1 MDNDATRGF
10 AARKRLELYLL
21 EAENRASKKAA
32 KKADAKGAS
41 GNLKAAVK
49 TNATGSV
56 VDAGIVAKAAGLA
69 PEMALAVSN
78 EAAANVAEKL
88 RRKRDA
94 FISKRD
100 KDAQRAYR
108 ALDRFS
114 ARSRQAVTL
123 STPVR
128 GRAFRGNI
136 SNRSAVAKRA
146 QQKRAELSGIL
157 GPSMPKWTS
166 KYSFD
171 VPQDV
176 VLPFNRGKISEV
188 YQQLSYRKHDGGRTE
203 RAAHMDRLR
212 RYGEGLGV
220 PYGLGSGL
228 EARRSRFQVEGGDFQ
243 RYLQYNNVTPDNF
256 DQAARA
262 YIYNLRQRRWDEA
275 MRMEMEEFRR
285 QKVPAPPA
293 GFKPL
298 PIPGMETPAWATEM
312 RDAGRAAQA
321 AQAARAAQA
330 AAEVSGS
337 PIATT
342 ASASASASAAA
353 AAGASKDSGRR
364 VPYTG
369 PTEPFHT
376 PKRAPEQPQGPMG
389 LMFNRRTHSYQGYMA
404 SELAANAVTEIK
416 DTDHLTK
423 LITDRAAALRSKN
436 ATSRLSTGEP
446 IATNINLSK
455 DQMDAF
461 GRAMNSALIQDTPAA
476 RNAALWKL
484 DKQMGVAERTL
495 DKARRMEAARLD
507 PYGMGTYDG
516 LSVVDPKMRKD
527 MYHMARSIGSK
538 QDMAFIENFD
548 PKSVDAAALQRR
560 YSRIMSRYKALDAQN
575 PRWGYGTYLD
585 GSLLTSGKGDVT
597 DWIVRAQRVG
607 VDAKLI
613 SRYIDMANERGTTT
627 DTGRTFYDYT
637 KERPQLKHLIRATE
651 QASRRVDNLTKAT
664 DKSRQVFDDVISG
677 KGLLK
682 RGLWSKFDSSGMV
695 REYAKAMKAQ
705 RVLGMISGTEESA
718 RVGEFTR
725 AAQSIRTATK
735 YNQLAGE
742 LERAAKRARANI
754 RLEENVDALQREG
767 LLSEQSATAHRARLR
782 KKAQAQE
789 LRAHRWEVNRDAFEY
804 SLTGRPIDTSQGFF
818 KGVKSAAGQAGSDFG
833 AMFKFNKVNLAMA
846 IFEGVMKA
854 LRAWMTLARFG
865 AMFTAV
871 GVGATAIG
879 ARALMKTS
887 DDYTNRQNIYN
898 FALPENLRGAR
909 SFQQF
914 EDMAYLRGRGLRQ
927 STSTWSSG
935 VMELANAVASA
946 TDASGRQLVSNMDQ
960 VIAMYEN
967 LSRMQKLAG
976 TNEADFKG
984 VMIQVLQGIGKGK
997 LDMQDI
1003 KPILNRSG
1011 AFADLLARRVFGLKG
1026 RGDLYTQLDEGRGD
1040 RSKGLTAERLISGL
1054 LSSELTKDLDNLFR
1068 KTARTWA
1075 DVGEIM
1081 KSDIVRAL
1089 LPLIG
1094 GTSAAGTG
1102 GIGDLLTGITGAI
1115 ADSTLGDDIKNWI
1128 ETRLMHV
1135 IDGEGGLRGAIETC
1149 VNAVG
1154 ALGLGLATGAE
1165 LCISALN
1172 GFVTALSYAMQALDA
1187 LTPKNLLPVNTN
1199 DIQRRYGWTD
1209 EQTGRMSDVR
1219 YYRVVSVGKGEATK
1233 DGDVITDTLGGG
1245 ASKQLVVFNPN
1256 HMASADKDNLSGLYH
1271 NYGIGLTMPRKQAF
1285 LGAQIDNLGQRLQS
1299 QMYGEIR
1306 SRMDTAQRLVHA
1318 LIGGA
1323 TDVLSEMAT
1332 WKSGDKNPTAE
1343 PLSSEK
1349 TALGAAL
1356 QTAANTAAIKANTAK
1371 ATEVQIALL
1380 KQVAGR
1386 AVVNRITNVRPN
1398 IVANVGSIKS
1408 GADLDEVMKRLE
1420 VATAS
1425 AVAGYAY

>member
-1 MDNDATRGF
+1 MVGDSTRGF
-10 AARKRLELYLL
+10 TTQKRLELYIL
-21 EAENRASKKAA
+21 EAESRASKKAA
-32 KKADAKGAS
+32 DKAKGKGTGGS
-41 GNLKAAVK
+41 GSLKSAVQPAPNG
-49 TNATGSV
+49 TN
-56 VDAGIVAKAAGLA
+56 VDAGKVARATGLP
-69 PEMALAVSN
+69 PEQAVAVSN
-78 EAAANVAEKL
+78 AAASGAARKL
-88 RRKRDA
+88 AARRV
-94 FISKRD
+94 
-100 KDAQRAYR
+100 KDTQRVNMSHR
-108 ALDRFS
+108 
-114 ARSRQAVTL
+114 
-123 STPVR
+123 VR
-128 GRAFRGNI
+128 GRTDFQKVYRRKLKTPDYVKKYNF
-136 SNRSAVAKRA
+136 NVPEDVALPYNHGR
-146 QQKRAELSGIL
+146 LSTVYNNL
-157 GPSMPKWTS
+157 AKKM
-166 KYSFD
+166 
-171 VPQDV
+171 QD
-176 VLPFNRGKISEV
+176 GS
-188 YQQLSYRKHDGGRTE
+188 RTE
-203 RAAHMDRLR
+203 RAKRTHRWMRQ
-212 RYGEGLGV
+212 GERMGI
-220 PYGLGSGL
+220 PYGPWRQGEPRGT
-228 EARRSRFQVEGGDFQ
+228 RFSPEGKAFQ
-243 RYLQYNNVTPDNF
+243 RYLQYNNVSRDNV
-256 DQAARA
+256 DEAARAWLYHLRQVRNDEALRRQAARVQA
-262 YIYNLRQRRWDEA
+262 HRIGGVESPDRLRL
-275 MRMEMEEFRR
+275 
-285 QKVPAPPA
+285 VSTT
-293 GFKPL
+293 PL
-298 PIPGMETPAWATEM
+298 AIT
-312 RDAGRAAQA
+312 
-321 AQAARAAQA
+321 ARAVGAG
-330 AAEVSGS
+330 VSDGMLPS
-337 PIATT
+337 APTTTGTTRALPPYTPPNT
-342 ASASASASAAA
+342 ASTPPPPPR
-353 AAGASKDSGRR
+353 GDGPKRIG
-364 VPYTG
+364 YTG
-369 PTEPFHT
+369 PTEPPHSGRGRRDAYEA
-376 PKRAPEQPQGPMG
+376 PKGPLG
-389 LMFNRRTHSYQGYMA
+389 RMFNRRTHSYKGYLA

-423 LITDRAAALRSKN
+423 LIFERAGDLRSKY

-446 IATNINLSK
+446 IATNVNLSK
-455 DQMDAF
+455 EQMASF
-461 GRAMNSALIQDTPAA
+461 GRSLTQALNNPDTQA
-476 RNAALWKL
+476 RARALWQL
-484 DKQMGVAERTL
+484 DKEMGVAERTL

-516 LSVVDPKMRKD
+516 MSVIDPKMRRD
-527 MYHMARSIGSK
+527 MYTMAKSIGSK

-548 PKSVDAAALQRR
+548 PNAVDAAALQRR
-560 YSRIMSRYKALDAQN
+560 YSRIMSRYKSLDAQN
-575 PRWGYGTYLD
+575 PRSGYGTYLE
-585 GSLLTSGKGDVT
+585 GSLLTSGKGDVA
-597 DWIVRAQRVG
+597 DWIQRARRVG
-607 VDAKLI
+607 VDSSLI
-613 SRYIDMANERGTTT
+613 NRYTDMATEKGVTT

-651 QASRRVDNLTKAT
+651 RASRRVDNLTKAT

-682 RGLWSKFDSSGMV
+682 RGMWGAFDSSGMV
-695 REYAKAMKAQ
+695 NEYAKAMKAQ
-705 RVLGMISGTEESA
+705 RVLGLVSGTEESA

-725 AAQSIRTATK
+725 AARDIRTATK

-742 LERAAKRARANI
+742 LERAARRARANI
-754 RLEENVDALQREG
+754 KLEENVDALQREG
-767 LLSEQSATAHRARLR
+767 LLSEQSAEAHRTRLR
-782 KKAQAQE
+782 KKVQAQE
-789 LRAHRWEVNRDAFEY
+789 LRAHRWAVNRDAFMY

-833 AMFKFNKVNLAMA
+833 KMVKFNKVNLAMA
-846 IFEGVMKA
+846 IFDGVMKA

-871 GVGATAIG
+871 GIGATAMG

-887 DDYTNRQNIYN
+887 DEYTNRQNLYN
-898 FALPENLRGAR
+898 FALPENLRGER

-914 EDMAYLRGRGLRQ
+914 EDMAYVRGRGLRQ

-946 TDASGRQLVSNMDQ
+946 TDASGRQLISNMDQ

-1040 RSKGLTAERLISGL
+1040 RTKGLTAERLIYGL
-1054 LSSELTKDLDNLFR
+1054 LSTELTKDLDALFR

-1081 KSDIVRAL
+1081 KSDIGRAL

-1094 GTSAAGTG
+1094 GASAAGNG

-1128 ETRLMHV
+1128 ETKLMRV
-1135 IDGEGGLRGAIETC
+1135 IDGQGGLRGAIEAC

-1154 ALGLGLATGAE
+1154 ALGLGLVTGAE
-1165 LCISALN
+1165 ICISALN

-1199 DIQRRYGWTD
+1199 DIQRHYGWTD
-1209 EQTGRMSDVR
+1209 EQMGRMADPR
-1219 YYRVVSVGKGEATK
+1219 YYRTVSIGKGETTK
-1233 DGDVITDTLGGG
+1233 DGDVITDTIGGG
-1245 ASKQLVVFNPN
+1245 ANARAVVFNPN
-1256 HMASADKDNLSGLYH
+1256 RLASSDPNNLSGVYSH
-1271 NYGIGLTMPRKQAF
+1271 YGLGIAMPKQQAF
-1285 LGAQIDNLGQRLQS
+1285 LSAQIDNLGQSLQS

-1306 SRMDTAQRLVHA
+1306 SRMNTAQSLVHA
-1318 LIGGA
+1318 LVGGA

-1332 WKSGDKNPTAE
+1332 WKSGDKNTEAA
-1343 PLSSEK
+1343 PLASDNVVLS
-1349 TALGAAL
+1349 AAV
-1356 QTAANTAAIKANTAK
+1356 QTAANTAAIKHNTAK

-1420 VATAS
+1420 IATAS

>member
-1 MDNDATRGF
+1 MVGDSTRGF
-10 AARKRLELYLL
+10 TTQKRLELYIL
-21 EAENRASKKAA
+21 EAESRASKKE
-32 KKADAKGAS
+32 ADKAKGKGTGGS
-41 GNLKAAVK
+41 GSLKAAVQPAPNG
-49 TNATGSV
+49 TN
-56 VDAGIVAKAAGLA
+56 VDAGKVARATGLP
-69 PEMALAVSN
+69 PEQAVAVSN
-78 EAAANVAEKL
+78 AAAANAAEKL
-88 RRKRDA
+88 RRKREA
-94 FISKRD
+94 FISKRN

-108 ALDRFS
+108 ALDRFA
-114 ARSRQAVTL
+114 ARSRQAATL
-123 STPVR
+123 SKPVR
-128 GRAFRGNI
+128 GRTFRGNI
-136 SNRSAVAKRA
+136 SYRSGVAKRA
-146 QQKRAELSGIL
+146 LQKRAEVSEFIR
-157 GPSMPKWTS
+157 PSIPQWAS

-171 VPQDV
+171 VPLDV
-176 VLPFNRGKISEV
+176 ALPFNRGKISDV
-188 YQQLSYRKHDGGRTE
+188 YQQLSYRKHDGSRTE
-203 RAAHMDRLR
+203 RVAHMDRLR
-212 RYGEGLGV
+212 RYGEHLGV
-220 PYGLGSGL
+220 PHGLGTGL
-228 EARRSRFQVEGGDFQ
+228 EARRSRFQPEGYDFQ
-243 RYLQYNNVTPDNF
+243 RYLQYNNVTPENF
-256 DQAARA
+256 DDAARA

-275 MRMEMEEFRR
+275 MRVEMDGFLR
-285 QKVPAPPA
+285 KKAHTPPA
-293 GFKPL
+293 GFKPSA
-298 PIPGMETPAWATEM
+298 IPEFEIPAWIKEM
-312 RDAGRAAQA
+312 REAGRVAQA

-330 AAEVSGS
+330 AAEVAGS

-342 ASASASASAAA
+342 AATVVASA
-353 AAGASKDSGRR
+353 GADGGRR
-364 VPYTG
+364 VPYVG
-369 PTEPFHT
+369 QTEPFHT
-376 PKRAPEQPQGPMG
+376 PTRTSQPPQGSLG
-389 LMFNRRTHSYQGYMA
+389 LMFNRKKHSYQGYRS

-423 LITDRAAALRSKN
+423 LIADHAAALRSKN
-436 ATSRLSTGEP
+436 AVARLSTGEP
-446 IATNINLSK
+446 INTNINLSK

-461 GRAMNSALIQDTPAA
+461 GRAMNSALLQDTPAA

-495 DKARRMEAARLD
+495 DKARRMEVARLD

-516 LSVVDPKMRKD
+516 LSVIDPKMRRD
-527 MYHMARSIGSK
+527 MYTMAKSIGSK

-548 PKSVDAAALQRR
+548 PRAVDGAALQRR
-560 YSRIMSRYKALDAQN
+560 YSRIMSRYKSLDAQN
-575 PRWGYGTYLD
+575 PRSGYGTYLD
-585 GSLLTSGKGDVT
+585 GSLLTSGKGNVE
-597 DWIVRAQRVG
+597 DWIQRARRVG
-607 VDAKLI
+607 VDASLI
-613 SRYIDMANERGTTT
+613 NRYTDMATEKGVTT

-651 QASRRVDNLTKAT
+651 QASRRVDSLTKAT
-664 DKSRQVFDDVISG
+664 DKSRQVFDDVMSG

-682 RGLWSKFDSSGMV
+682 RGIQGKFDSSGLV

-705 RVLGMISGTEESA
+705 RILGMVSGTEESA

-725 AAQSIRTATK
+725 AARDIRTATK

-742 LERAAKRARANI
+742 LERAARRARANI
-754 RLEENVDALQREG
+754 KLEENVDALQREG
-767 LLSEQSATAHRARLR
+767 LLSEQSAAAHRTRLR
-782 KKAQAQE
+782 KKVQAQE
-789 LRAHRWEVNRDAFEY
+789 LRAHRWEVNRDAFMY

-833 AMFKFNKVNLAMA
+833 KMFKFNKVNLAMA

-871 GVGATAIG
+871 GIGATAMG

-887 DDYTNRQNIYN
+887 DEYTNRQNLYN
-898 FALPENLRGAR
+898 FALPENLRGER

-914 EDMAYLRGRGLRQ
+914 EDMAYVRGRGLRQ

-946 TDASGRQLVSNMDQ
+946 TDASGRQLISNMDQ
-960 VIAMYEN
+960 VITMYEN

-976 TNEADFKG
+976 TSEADFKG

-1011 AFADLLARRVFGLKG
+1011 AFADLLARGVFGLKG
-1026 RGDLYTQLDEGRGD
+1026 RGDLYTKLDEGRGD
-1040 RSKGLTAERLISGL
+1040 RNKGLTAERLISGL
-1054 LSSELTKDLDNLFR
+1054 LSTELTKNLDNLFR

-1081 KSDIVRAL
+1081 KSDIGRAL

-1094 GTSAAGTG
+1094 GASAAGNG
-1102 GIGDLLTGITGAI
+1102 GIGDLLTSITGAI

-1135 IDGEGGLRGAIETC
+1135 IDGQGGLRGAIETC

-1154 ALGLGLATGAE
+1154 ALGLGLAAGAKV
-1165 LCISALN
+1165 CISALN
-1172 GFVTALSYAMQALDA
+1172 GFVTALTYAMQAIDA
-1187 LTPKNLLPVNTN
+1187 ITPGELVPVTMK
-1199 DIQRRYGWTD
+1199 DIQRQHGWTD
-1209 EQTGRMSDVR
+1209 EQALKLADPR
-1219 YYRVVSVGKGEATK
+1219 YYRSIPDTK
-1233 DGDVITDTLGGG
+1233 RARKPGDVVTDRYSDAGMHM
-1245 ASKQLVVFNPN
+1245 AVVFNPN
-1256 HMASADKDNLSGLYH
+1256 NKAYTSESEMQGLFD
-1271 NYGIGLTMPRKQAF
+1271 NYGFFSGDRNDF
-1285 LGAQIDNLGQRLQS
+1285 LRAQMKTLQS
-1299 QMYGEIR
+1299 DARSYVYKELRGRISNAQDIVNQMSTGAV
-1306 SRMDTAQRLVHA
+1306 DLFDA
-1318 LIGGA
+1318 LA
-1323 TDVLSEMAT
+1323 K
-1332 WKSGDKNPTAE
+1332 WKSGDKNPEAA
-1343 PLSSEK
+1343 PLASDNV
-1349 TALGAAL
+1349 ALSAAV
-1356 QTAANTAAIKANTAK
+1356 QTAANTAAIKHNTAK

>member
-1 MDNDATRGF
+1 MVGDSTRGF
-10 AARKRLELYLL
+10 TTQKRLELYIL
-21 EAENRASKKAA
+21 EAESRASKKAA
-32 KKADAKGAS
+32 DKAKGKGTGGS
-41 GNLKAAVK
+41 GSLKSAVQPAPNG
-49 TNATGSV
+49 TN
-56 VDAGIVAKAAGLA
+56 VDAGKVARATGLP
-69 PEMALAVSN
+69 PEQAVAVSN
-78 EAAANVAEKL
+78 AAASGAARKL
-88 RRKRDA
+88 AARRV
-94 FISKRD
+94 
-100 KDAQRAYR
+100 KDTQRVNMSHR
-108 ALDRFS
+108 
-114 ARSRQAVTL
+114 
-123 STPVR
+123 VR
-128 GRAFRGNI
+128 GRTDFQKVYRRKLKTPDYVKKYNF
-136 SNRSAVAKRA
+136 NVPEDVALPYNHGR
-146 QQKRAELSGIL
+146 LSTVYNNL
-157 GPSMPKWTS
+157 AKKM
-166 KYSFD
+166 
-171 VPQDV
+171 QD
-176 VLPFNRGKISEV
+176 GS
-188 YQQLSYRKHDGGRTE
+188 RTE
-203 RAAHMDRLR
+203 RAKRTHRWMRQ
-212 RYGEGLGV
+212 GERMGI
-220 PYGLGSGL
+220 PYGPWRQGEPRGT
-228 EARRSRFQVEGGDFQ
+228 RFSPEGKAFQ
-243 RYLQYNNVTPDNF
+243 RYLQYNNVSRDNV
-256 DQAARA
+256 DEAARAWLYHLRQVRNDEALRRQAARVQA
-262 YIYNLRQRRWDEA
+262 HRIGGVESPDRLRL
-275 MRMEMEEFRR
+275 
-285 QKVPAPPA
+285 VSTT
-293 GFKPL
+293 PL
-298 PIPGMETPAWATEM
+298 AIT
-312 RDAGRAAQA
+312 
-321 AQAARAAQA
+321 ARAVGAG
-330 AAEVSGS
+330 VSDGMLPS
-337 PIATT
+337 APTT
-342 ASASASASAAA
+342 TGTTRALPPYTPPNTAPTPPPPPPR
-353 AAGASKDSGRR
+353 GDGPKRIG
-364 VPYTG
+364 YTG
-369 PTEPFHT
+369 PTEPPHSGRGRRDAYEA
-376 PKRAPEQPQGPMG
+376 PKGPLG
-389 LMFNRRTHSYQGYMA
+389 RMFNRRTHSYKGYLA

-423 LITDRAAALRSKN
+423 LIFERAGDLRSKY

-446 IATNINLSK
+446 IATNVNLSK
-455 DQMDAF
+455 EQMASF
-461 GRAMNSALIQDTPAA
+461 GRSLTQALNNPDTQA
-476 RNAALWKL
+476 RARALWQL
-484 DKQMGVAERTL
+484 DKEMGVAERTL

-516 LSVVDPKMRKD
+516 MSVIDPKMRRD
-527 MYHMARSIGSK
+527 MYTMAKSIGSK

-548 PKSVDAAALQRR
+548 PNAVDAAALQRR
-560 YSRIMSRYKALDAQN
+560 YSRIMSRYKSLDAQN
-575 PRWGYGTYLD
+575 PRSGYGTYLE
-585 GSLLTSGKGDVT
+585 GSLLTSGKGDVA
-597 DWIVRAQRVG
+597 DWIQRARRVG
-607 VDAKLI
+607 VDSSLI
-613 SRYIDMANERGTTT
+613 NRYTDMATEKGVTT

-651 QASRRVDNLTKAT
+651 RASRRVDNLTKAT

-682 RGLWSKFDSSGMV
+682 RGMWGAFDSSGMV
-695 REYAKAMKAQ
+695 NEYAKAMKAQ
-705 RVLGMISGTEESA
+705 RVLGLVSGTEESA

-725 AAQSIRTATK
+725 AARDIRTATK

-742 LERAAKRARANI
+742 LERAARRARANI
-754 RLEENVDALQREG
+754 KLEENVDALQREG
-767 LLSEQSATAHRARLR
+767 LLSEQSAEAHRTRLR
-782 KKAQAQE
+782 KKVQAQE
-789 LRAHRWEVNRDAFEY
+789 LRAHRWAVNRDAFMY

-833 AMFKFNKVNLAMA
+833 KMVKFNKVNLAMA
-846 IFEGVMKA
+846 IFDGVMKA

-871 GVGATAIG
+871 GIGATAMG

-887 DDYTNRQNIYN
+887 DEYTNRQNLYN
-898 FALPENLRGAR
+898 FALPENLRGER

-914 EDMAYLRGRGLRQ
+914 EDMAYVRGRGLRQ

-946 TDASGRQLVSNMDQ
+946 TDASGRQLISNMDQ

-1040 RSKGLTAERLISGL
+1040 RTKGLTAERLIYGL
-1054 LSSELTKDLDNLFR
+1054 LSTELTKDLDALFR

-1081 KSDIVRAL
+1081 KSDIGRAL

-1094 GTSAAGTG
+1094 GASAAGNG

-1128 ETRLMHV
+1128 ETKLMRV
-1135 IDGEGGLRGAIETC
+1135 IDGQGGLRGAIEAC

-1154 ALGLGLATGAE
+1154 ALGLGLVTGAE
-1165 LCISALN
+1165 ICISALN

-1187 LTPKNLLPVNTN
+1187 LTPKNLLPVDTN
-1199 DIQRRYGWTD
+1199 DIQRHYGWTD
-1209 EQTGRMSDVR
+1209 EQMGRMADPR
-1219 YYRVVSVGKGEATK
+1219 YYRTVSIGKGETTK
-1233 DGDVITDTLGGG
+1233 DGDVITDTIGGG
-1245 ASKQLVVFNPN
+1245 ANARAVVFNPN
-1256 HMASADKDNLSGLYH
+1256 RLASSDPNNLSGVYSH
-1271 NYGIGLTMPRKQAF
+1271 YGLGIAMPKQQAF
-1285 LGAQIDNLGQRLQS
+1285 LSAQIDNLGQSLQS

-1306 SRMDTAQRLVHA
+1306 SRMNTAQSLVHA
-1318 LIGGA
+1318 LVGGA

-1332 WKSGDKNPTAE
+1332 WKSGDKNTEAA
-1343 PLSSEK
+1343 PLASDNVVLS
-1349 TALGAAL
+1349 AAV
-1356 QTAANTAAIKANTAK
+1356 QTAANTAAIKHNTAK

-1420 VATAS
+1420 IATAS

>member
-1 MDNDATRGF
+1 MVGDSTRGF
-10 AARKRLELYLL
+10 TTQKRLELYIL
-21 EAENRASKKAA
+21 EAESRASKKAA
-32 KKADAKGAS
+32 DKAKGKGTGGS
-41 GNLKAAVK
+41 GSLKAAVQPAPNG
-49 TNATGSV
+49 TN
-56 VDAGIVAKAAGLA
+56 VDAGKVARATGLP
-69 PEMALAVSN
+69 PEQAVAVSN
-78 EAAANVAEKL
+78 AAAASAAEKL
-88 RRKRDA
+88 SRKREA
-94 FISKRD
+94 FISKRN

-108 ALDRFS
+108 ALDQFT
-114 ARSRQAVTL
+114 ARSRQSATL
-123 STPVR
+123 SKPVR
-128 GRAFRGNI
+128 GRSFKANI
-136 SNRSAVAKRA
+136 SPRSGVVARA
-146 QQKRAELSGIL
+146 QQKRAEISEFIR
-157 GPSMPKWTS
+157 PSMPRWAS

-171 VPQDV
+171 VPLDV
-176 VLPFNRGKISEV
+176 TLPFNRGKISDV
-188 YQQLSYRKHDGGRTE
+188 YQQLSYRKHDGSRTD
-203 RAAHMDRLR
+203 RVAHMDRLR
-212 RYGEGLGV
+212 RYGERLGV
-220 PYGLGSGL
+220 PHGLGTGL
-228 EARRSRFQVEGGDFQ
+228 EARRSRFQVEGYDFQ

-262 YIYNLRQRRWDEA
+262 YIYNLRQRRWNEA
-275 MRMEMEEFRR
+275 MRMDMDALLR
-285 QKVPAPPA
+285 KKAHTPPE
-293 GFKPL
+293 GFKPS
-298 PIPGMETPAWATEM
+298 PIPGFETPAWITEM

-330 AAEVSGS
+330 AAEVAGS

-342 ASASASASAAA
+342 ASTTTVGARASE
-353 AAGASKDSGRR
+353 GGGRR

-376 PKRAPEQPQGPMG
+376 PKRTPQPPQGPLG
-389 LMFNRRTHSYQGYMA
+389 LMFNRRTHSYQGYRS
-404 SELAANAVTEIK
+404 SELAANAVTEIR
-416 DTDHLTK
+416 DTDHLTD
-423 LITDRAAALRSKN
+423 LIKDRAAALRSKN
-436 ATSRLSTGEP
+436 AVSRLSTGEP
-446 IATNINLSK
+446 IATSINLSK
-455 DQMDAF
+455 NQMDAF
-461 GRAMNSALIQDTPAA
+461 GRAMNSALLQDTPAA
-476 RNAALWKL
+476 RNKALWTL

-516 LSVVDPKMRKD
+516 MSVIDPKMRRD
-527 MYHMARSIGSK
+527 MYTMAKSIGSK

-548 PKSVDAAALQRR
+548 PNAVDAAALQRR
-560 YSRIMSRYKALDAQN
+560 YSRIMSRYKSLDAQN
-575 PRWGYGTYLD
+575 PRSGYGTYLE
-585 GSLLTSGKGDVT
+585 GSLLTSGKGNVT
-597 DWIVRAQRVG
+597 DWIQRARRVG
-607 VDAKLI
+607 VDASLI
-613 SRYIDMANERGTTT
+613 SRYTDMATEKGTTT

-651 QASRRVDNLTKAT
+651 RASRRVDNLTKAT

-677 KGLLK
+677 KGLLE
-682 RGLWSKFDSSGMV
+682 RGMYGKFDSAGMV

-705 RVLGMISGTEESA
+705 RILGMVSGTEESA

-725 AAQSIRTATK
+725 AARDIRTATK

-742 LERAAKRARANI
+742 LERAARRARANI
-754 RLEENVDALQREG
+754 KLEENVDALQREG
-767 LLSEQSATAHRARLR
+767 LLSEQSAEAHRTRLR
-782 KKAQAQE
+782 KKVQAQE
-789 LRAHRWEVNRDAFEY
+789 LRAHRWAVNRDAFMY

-833 AMFKFNKVNLAMA
+833 KMAKFNKANLAMA
-846 IFEGVMKA
+846 IFDGVMKA

-871 GVGATAIG
+871 GIGATAMG

-887 DDYTNRQNIYN
+887 DEYTNRQNLYN
-898 FALPENLRGAR
+898 FALPENLRGER

-914 EDMAYLRGRGLRQ
+914 EDMAYVRGRGLRQ

-946 TDASGRQLVSNMDQ
+946 TDASGRQLISNMDQ

-976 TNEADFKG
+976 TSEADFKG

-1040 RSKGLTAERLISGL
+1040 RTKGLTAERRISGL
-1054 LSSELTKDLDNLFR
+1054 LSTELTKNLDNLFR

-1081 KSDIVRAL
+1081 KSDIGRAL

-1094 GTSAAGTG
+1094 GASAAGNG
-1102 GIGDLLTGITGAI
+1102 GIGDLLTSITGAI
-1115 ADSTLGDDIKNWI
+1115 ADSTLGADIKNWI
-1128 ETRLMHV
+1128 ETKLMRV
-1135 IDGEGGLRGAIETC
+1135 IDGQGGLRGAIETC

-1154 ALGLGLATGAE
+1154 ALGLGLAAGAKV
-1165 LCISALN
+1165 CVSALN
-1172 GFVTALSYAMQALDA
+1172 GFVTALSYAMQAIDA
-1187 LTPKNLLPVNTN
+1187 ITPGELVPVSMK
-1199 DIQRRYGWTD
+1199 DIQRQHGWTD
-1209 EQTGRMSDVR
+1209 EQALKVADPR
-1219 YYRVVSVGKGEATK
+1219 YYRAIPDTK
-1233 DGDVITDTLGGG
+1233 RARKPGDVVTDRYSDAGMHM
-1245 ASKQLVVFNPN
+1245 AVVFNPN
-1256 HMASADKDNLSGLYH
+1256 NKAYTSESEMQGLFD
-1271 NYGIGLTMPRKQAF
+1271 NYGFFSGDRNDF
-1285 LGAQIDNLGQRLQS
+1285 LRAQMKNLQS
-1299 QMYGEIR
+1299 DARSYVYSELRGRISNAQDIVNQM
-1306 SRMDTAQRLVHA
+1306 TT
-1318 LIGGA
+1318 GA
-1323 TDVLSEMAT
+1323 VDLFDAVAK
-1332 WKSGDKNPTAE
+1332 WKSGDKNPEAA
-1343 PLSSEK
+1343 PLASDNVGLS
-1349 TALGAAL
+1349 AAV
-1356 QTAANTAAIKANTAK
+1356 QTAANTAAIKHNTAK

>member
-1 MDNDATRGF
+1 MVGDSTRGF
-10 AARKRLELYLL
+10 TTQKRLELYIL
-21 EAENRASKKAA
+21 EAESRASKKE
-32 KKADAKGAS
+32 ADKAKGKGTGGS
-41 GNLKAAVK
+41 GSLKAAVQPAPNG
-49 TNATGSV
+49 TN
-56 VDAGIVAKAAGLA
+56 VDAGKVARATGLP
-69 PEMALAVSN
+69 PEQAVAVSN
-78 EAAANVAEKL
+78 AAAANAAEKL
-88 RRKRDA
+88 RRKREA
-94 FISKRD
+94 FISKRN

-108 ALDRFS
+108 ALDRFA
-114 ARSRQAVTL
+114 ARSRQAATL
-123 STPVR
+123 SKPVR
-128 GRAFRGNI
+128 GRTFRGNI
-136 SNRSAVAKRA
+136 SYRSGVAKRA
-146 QQKRAELSGIL
+146 LQKRAEVSEFIR
-157 GPSMPKWTS
+157 PSIPQWAS

-171 VPQDV
+171 VPLDV
-176 VLPFNRGKISEV
+176 ALPFNRGKISDV
-188 YQQLSYRKHDGGRTE
+188 YQQLSYRKHDGSRTE
-203 RAAHMDRLR
+203 RVAHMDRLR
-212 RYGEGLGV
+212 RYGEHLGV
-220 PYGLGSGL
+220 PHGLGTGL
-228 EARRSRFQVEGGDFQ
+228 EARRSRFQPEGYDFQ
-243 RYLQYNNVTPDNF
+243 RYLQYNNVTPENF
-256 DQAARA
+256 DDAARA

-275 MRMEMEEFRR
+275 MRVEMDGFLR
-285 QKVPAPPA
+285 KKAHTPPA
-293 GFKPL
+293 GFKPSA
-298 PIPGMETPAWATEM
+298 IPEFEIPAWIKEM
-312 RDAGRAAQA
+312 REAGRVAQA

-330 AAEVSGS
+330 AAEVAGS

-342 ASASASASAAA
+342 AATVVASA
-353 AAGASKDSGRR
+353 GADGGRR
-364 VPYTG
+364 VPYVG
-369 PTEPFHT
+369 QTEPFHT
-376 PKRAPEQPQGPMG
+376 PTRTSQPPQGSLG
-389 LMFNRRTHSYQGYMA
+389 LMFNRKKHSYQGYRS

-423 LITDRAAALRSKN
+423 LIADHAAALRSKN
-436 ATSRLSTGEP
+436 AVARLSTGEP
-446 IATNINLSK
+446 INTNINLSK

-461 GRAMNSALIQDTPAA
+461 GRAMNSALLQDTPAA

-495 DKARRMEAARLD
+495 DKARRMEVARLD

-516 LSVVDPKMRKD
+516 LSVIDPKMRRD
-527 MYHMARSIGSK
+527 MYTMAKSIGSK

-548 PKSVDAAALQRR
+548 PRAVDGAALQRR
-560 YSRIMSRYKALDAQN
+560 YSRIMSRYKSLDAQN
-575 PRWGYGTYLD
+575 PRSGYGTYLD
-585 GSLLTSGKGDVT
+585 GSLLTSGKGNVE
-597 DWIVRAQRVG
+597 DWIQRARRVG
-607 VDAKLI
+607 VDASLI
-613 SRYIDMANERGTTT
+613 NRYTDMATEKGVTT

-651 QASRRVDNLTKAT
+651 QASRRVDSLTKAT
-664 DKSRQVFDDVISG
+664 DKSRQVFDDVMSG

-682 RGLWSKFDSSGMV
+682 RGIQGKFDSSGLV

-705 RVLGMISGTEESA
+705 RILGMVSGTEESA

-725 AAQSIRTATK
+725 AARDIRTATK

-742 LERAAKRARANI
+742 LERAARRARANI
-754 RLEENVDALQREG
+754 KLEENVDALQREG
-767 LLSEQSATAHRARLR
+767 LLSEQSAAAHRTRLR
-782 KKAQAQE
+782 KKVQAQE
-789 LRAHRWEVNRDAFEY
+789 LRAHRWEVNRDAFMY

-833 AMFKFNKVNLAMA
+833 KMFKFNKVNLAMA

-871 GVGATAIG
+871 GIGATAMG

-887 DDYTNRQNIYN
+887 DEYTNRQNLYN
-898 FALPENLRGAR
+898 FALPENLRGER

-914 EDMAYLRGRGLRQ
+914 EDMAYVRGRGLRQ

-946 TDASGRQLVSNMDQ
+946 TDASGRQLISNMDQ
-960 VIAMYEN
+960 VITMYEN

-976 TNEADFKG
+976 TSEADFKG

-1011 AFADLLARRVFGLKG
+1011 AFADLLARGVFGLKG
-1026 RGDLYTQLDEGRGD
+1026 RGDLYTKLDEGRGD
-1040 RSKGLTAERLISGL
+1040 RNKGLTAERLISGL
-1054 LSSELTKDLDNLFR
+1054 LSTELTKNLDNLFR

-1081 KSDIVRAL
+1081 KSDIGRAL

-1094 GTSAAGTG
+1094 GASAAGNG
-1102 GIGDLLTGITGAI
+1102 GIGDLLTSITGAI

-1135 IDGEGGLRGAIETC
+1135 IDGQGGLRGAIETC

-1154 ALGLGLATGAE
+1154 ALGLGLAAGAKV
-1165 LCISALN
+1165 CISALN
-1172 GFVTALSYAMQALDA
+1172 GFVTALTYAMQAIDA
-1187 LTPKNLLPVNTN
+1187 ITPGELVPVTMK
-1199 DIQRRYGWTD
+1199 DIQRQHGWTD
-1209 EQTGRMSDVR
+1209 EQALKLADPR
-1219 YYRVVSVGKGEATK
+1219 YYRSIPDTK
-1233 DGDVITDTLGGG
+1233 RARKPGDVVTDRYSDAGMHM
-1245 ASKQLVVFNPN
+1245 AVVFNPN
-1256 HMASADKDNLSGLYH
+1256 NKAYTSESEMQGLFD
-1271 NYGIGLTMPRKQAF
+1271 NYGFFSGDRNDF
-1285 LGAQIDNLGQRLQS
+1285 LRAQMKTLQS
-1299 QMYGEIR
+1299 DARSYVYKELRGRISNAQDIVNQMSTGAV
-1306 SRMDTAQRLVHA
+1306 DLLDA
-1318 LIGGA
+1318 LA
-1323 TDVLSEMAT
+1323 K
-1332 WKSGDKNPTAE
+1332 WKSGDKNPEAA
-1343 PLSSEK
+1343 PLASDNV
-1349 TALGAAL
+1349 ALSAAV
-1356 QTAANTAAIKANTAK
+1356 QTAANTAAIKHNTAK

>member
-1 MDNDATRGF
+1 MVGDSTRGF
-10 AARKRLELYLL
+10 TTQKRLELYIL
-21 EAENRASKKAA
+21 EAESRASKKE
-32 KKADAKGAS
+32 ADKAKGKGTGGS
-41 GNLKAAVK
+41 GSLKAAVQPAPNG
-49 TNATGSV
+49 TN
-56 VDAGIVAKAAGLA
+56 VDAGKVARATGLP
-69 PEMALAVSN
+69 PEQAVAVSN
-78 EAAANVAEKL
+78 AAAANAAEKL
-88 RRKRDA
+88 RRKREA
-94 FISKRD
+94 FISKRN

-108 ALDRFS
+108 ALDRFA
-114 ARSRQAVTL
+114 ARSRQAATL
-123 STPVR
+123 SKPVR
-128 GRAFRGNI
+128 GRTFRGNI
-136 SNRSAVAKRA
+136 SYRSGVAKRA
-146 QQKRAELSGIL
+146 LQKRAEVSEFIR
-157 GPSMPKWTS
+157 PSIPQWAS

-171 VPQDV
+171 VPLDV
-176 VLPFNRGKISEV
+176 ALPFNRGKISDV
-188 YQQLSYRKHDGGRTE
+188 YQQLSYRKHDGSRTE
-203 RAAHMDRLR
+203 RVAHMDRLR
-212 RYGEGLGV
+212 RYGEHLGV
-220 PYGLGSGL
+220 PHGLGTGL
-228 EARRSRFQVEGGDFQ
+228 EARRSRFQPEGYDFQ
-243 RYLQYNNVTPDNF
+243 RYLQYNNVTPENF
-256 DQAARA
+256 DDAARA

-275 MRMEMEEFRR
+275 MRVEMDGFLR
-285 QKVPAPPA
+285 KKAHTPPA
-293 GFKPL
+293 GFKPSA
-298 PIPGMETPAWATEM
+298 IPEFEIPAWIKEM
-312 RDAGRAAQA
+312 REAGRLAQA

-330 AAEVSGS
+330 AAEVAGS

-342 ASASASASAAA
+342 AATVVASA
-353 AAGASKDSGRR
+353 GADGGRR
-364 VPYTG
+364 VPYVG
-369 PTEPFHT
+369 QTEPFHT
-376 PKRAPEQPQGPMG
+376 PTRTPQPPQGSLG
-389 LMFNRRTHSYQGYMA
+389 LMFNRKKHSYQGYRS

-423 LITDRAAALRSKN
+423 LIADHAAALRSKN
-436 ATSRLSTGEP
+436 AVARLSTGEP
-446 IATNINLSK
+446 INTNINLSK

-461 GRAMNSALIQDTPAA
+461 GRAMNSALLQDTPAA

-495 DKARRMEAARLD
+495 DKARRMEVARLD

-516 LSVVDPKMRKD
+516 LSVIDPKMRRD
-527 MYHMARSIGSK
+527 MYTMAKSIGSK

-548 PKSVDAAALQRR
+548 PRAVDGAALQRR
-560 YSRIMSRYKALDAQN
+560 YSRIMSRYKSLDAQN
-575 PRWGYGTYLD
+575 PRSGYGTYLD
-585 GSLLTSGKGDVT
+585 GSLLTSGKGNVE
-597 DWIVRAQRVG
+597 DWIQRARRVG
-607 VDAKLI
+607 VDASLI
-613 SRYIDMANERGTTT
+613 SRYTDMATEKGVTT

-651 QASRRVDNLTKAT
+651 QASRRVDSLTKAT
-664 DKSRQVFDDVISG
+664 DKSRQVFDDVMSG

-682 RGLWSKFDSSGMV
+682 RGIQGKFDSSGLV

-705 RVLGMISGTEESA
+705 RILGMVSGTEESA

-725 AAQSIRTATK
+725 AARDIRTATK

-742 LERAAKRARANI
+742 LERAARRARANI
-754 RLEENVDALQREG
+754 KLEENVDALQREG
-767 LLSEQSATAHRARLR
+767 LLSEQSAAAHRTRLR
-782 KKAQAQE
+782 KKVQAQE
-789 LRAHRWEVNRDAFEY
+789 LRAHRWEVNRDAFMY

-833 AMFKFNKVNLAMA
+833 KMFKFNKVNLAMA

-854 LRAWMTLARFG
+854 FRAWMTLARFG

-871 GVGATAIG
+871 GIGATAMG

-887 DDYTNRQNIYN
+887 DEYTNRQNLYN
-898 FALPENLRGAR
+898 FALPENLRGER

-914 EDMAYLRGRGLRQ
+914 EDMAYVRGRGLRQ

-946 TDASGRQLVSNMDQ
+946 TDASGRQLISNMDQ
-960 VIAMYEN
+960 VITMYEN

-976 TNEADFKG
+976 TSEADFKG

-1011 AFADLLARRVFGLKG
+1011 AFADLLARGVFGLKG
-1026 RGDLYTQLDEGRGD
+1026 RGDLYTKLDEGRGD
-1040 RSKGLTAERLISGL
+1040 RNKGLTAERLISGL
-1054 LSSELTKDLDNLFR
+1054 LSTELTKNLDNLFR

-1081 KSDIVRAL
+1081 KSDIGRAL

-1094 GTSAAGTG
+1094 GASAAGNG
-1102 GIGDLLTGITGAI
+1102 GIGDLLTSITGAI

-1135 IDGEGGLRGAIETC
+1135 IDGQGGLRGAIETC

-1154 ALGLGLATGAE
+1154 ALGLGLAAGAKV
-1165 LCISALN
+1165 CISALN
-1172 GFVTALSYAMQALDA
+1172 GFVTALTYAMQAIDA
-1187 LTPKNLLPVNTN
+1187 ITPGELVPVTMK
-1199 DIQRRYGWTD
+1199 DIQRQHGWTD
-1209 EQTGRMSDVR
+1209 EQALKLADPR
-1219 YYRVVSVGKGEATK
+1219 YYRSIPDTK
-1233 DGDVITDTLGGG
+1233 RARKPGDVVTDRYSDAGMHM
-1245 ASKQLVVFNPN
+1245 AVVFNPN
-1256 HMASADKDNLSGLYH
+1256 NKAYTSESEMQGLFD
-1271 NYGIGLTMPRKQAF
+1271 NYGFFSGDRNDF
-1285 LGAQIDNLGQRLQS
+1285 LRAQMKTLQS
-1299 QMYGEIR
+1299 DARSYVYKELRGRISNAQDIVNQMSTGAV
-1306 SRMDTAQRLVHA
+1306 DLFDA
-1318 LIGGA
+1318 LA
-1323 TDVLSEMAT
+1323 K
-1332 WKSGDKNPTAE
+1332 WKSGDKNPEAA
-1343 PLSSEK
+1343 PLASDNV
-1349 TALGAAL
+1349 ALSAAV
-1356 QTAANTAAIKANTAK
+1356 QTAANTAAIKHNTAK

>member
-1 MDNDATRGF
+1 MVGDSTRGF
-10 AARKRLELYLL
+10 TTQKRLELYIL
-21 EAENRASKKAA
+21 EAESRASKKE
-32 KKADAKGAS
+32 ADKAKGKGTGGS
-41 GNLKAAVK
+41 GSLKAAVQPAPNG
-49 TNATGSV
+49 TN
-56 VDAGIVAKAAGLA
+56 VDAGKVARATGLP
-69 PEMALAVSN
+69 PEQAVAVSN
-78 EAAANVAEKL
+78 AAAANAAEKL
-88 RRKRDA
+88 RRKREA
-94 FISKRD
+94 FISKRN

-108 ALDRFS
+108 ALDRFA
-114 ARSRQAVTL
+114 ARSRQAATL
-123 STPVR
+123 SKPVR
-128 GRAFRGNI
+128 GRTFRGNI
-136 SNRSAVAKRA
+136 SYRSGVAKRA
-146 QQKRAELSGIL
+146 LQKRAEVSEFIR
-157 GPSMPKWTS
+157 PSIPQWAS

-171 VPQDV
+171 VPLDV
-176 VLPFNRGKISEV
+176 ALPFNRGKISDV
-188 YQQLSYRKHDGGRTE
+188 YQQLSYRKHDGSRTE
-203 RAAHMDRLR
+203 RVAHMDRLR
-212 RYGEGLGV
+212 RYGEHLGV
-220 PYGLGSGL
+220 PHGLGTGL
-228 EARRSRFQVEGGDFQ
+228 EARRSRFQPEGYDFQ
-243 RYLQYNNVTPDNF
+243 RYLQYNNVTPANF
-256 DQAARA
+256 DDAARA

-275 MRMEMEEFRR
+275 MRVEMDGFLR
-285 QKVPAPPA
+285 KKAHTPPA
-293 GFKPL
+293 GFKPSA
-298 PIPGMETPAWATEM
+298 IPEFEIPAWIKEM
-312 RDAGRAAQA
+312 REAGRVAQA

-330 AAEVSGS
+330 AAEVAGS

-342 ASASASASAAA
+342 AATVVASA
-353 AAGASKDSGRR
+353 GADGGRR
-364 VPYTG
+364 VPYVG
-369 PTEPFHT
+369 QTEPFHT
-376 PKRAPEQPQGPMG
+376 PTRTSQPPQGSLG
-389 LMFNRRTHSYQGYMA
+389 LMFNRKKHSYQGYRS

-423 LITDRAAALRSKN
+423 LIADHAAALRSKN
-436 ATSRLSTGEP
+436 AVARLSTGEP
-446 IATNINLSK
+446 INTNINLSK

-461 GRAMNSALIQDTPAA
+461 GRAMNSALLQDTPAA

-495 DKARRMEAARLD
+495 DKARRMEVARLD

-516 LSVVDPKMRKD
+516 LSVIDPKMRRD
-527 MYHMARSIGSK
+527 MYTMAKSIGSK

-548 PKSVDAAALQRR
+548 PRAVDGAALQRR
-560 YSRIMSRYKALDAQN
+560 YSRIMSRYKSLDAQN
-575 PRWGYGTYLD
+575 PRSGYGTYLD
-585 GSLLTSGKGDVT
+585 GSLLTSGKGNVE
-597 DWIVRAQRVG
+597 DWIQRARRVG
-607 VDAKLI
+607 VDASLI
-613 SRYIDMANERGTTT
+613 NRYTDMATEKGVTT

-651 QASRRVDNLTKAT
+651 QASRRVDSLTKAT
-664 DKSRQVFDDVISG
+664 DKSRQVFDDVMSG

-682 RGLWSKFDSSGMV
+682 RGIQGKFDSSGLV

-705 RVLGMISGTEESA
+705 RILGMVSGTEESA

-725 AAQSIRTATK
+725 AARDIRTATK

-742 LERAAKRARANI
+742 LERAARRARANI
-754 RLEENVDALQREG
+754 KLEENVDALQREG
-767 LLSEQSATAHRARLR
+767 LLSEQSAAAHRTRLR
-782 KKAQAQE
+782 KKVQAQE
-789 LRAHRWEVNRDAFEY
+789 LRAHRWEVNRDAFMY

-833 AMFKFNKVNLAMA
+833 KMFKFNKVNLAMA

-871 GVGATAIG
+871 GIGATAMG

-887 DDYTNRQNIYN
+887 DEYTNRQNLYN
-898 FALPENLRGAR
+898 FALPENLRGER

-914 EDMAYLRGRGLRQ
+914 EDMAYVRGRGLRQ

-946 TDASGRQLVSNMDQ
+946 TDASGRQLISNMDQ
-960 VIAMYEN
+960 VITMYEN

-976 TNEADFKG
+976 TSEADFKG

-1011 AFADLLARRVFGLKG
+1011 AFADLLARGVFGLKG
-1026 RGDLYTQLDEGRGD
+1026 RGDLYTKLDEGRGD
-1040 RSKGLTAERLISGL
+1040 RNKGLTAERLISGL
-1054 LSSELTKDLDNLFR
+1054 LSTELTKNLDNLFR

-1081 KSDIVRAL
+1081 KSDIGRAL

-1094 GTSAAGTG
+1094 GASAAGNG
-1102 GIGDLLTGITGAI
+1102 GIGDLLTSITGAI

-1135 IDGEGGLRGAIETC
+1135 IDGQGGLRGAIETC

-1154 ALGLGLATGAE
+1154 ALGLGLAAGAKV
-1165 LCISALN
+1165 CISALN
-1172 GFVTALSYAMQALDA
+1172 GFVTALTYAMQAIDA
-1187 LTPKNLLPVNTN
+1187 ITPGELVPVTMK
-1199 DIQRRYGWTD
+1199 DIQRQHGWTD
-1209 EQTGRMSDVR
+1209 EQALKLADPR
-1219 YYRVVSVGKGEATK
+1219 YYRSIPDTK
-1233 DGDVITDTLGGG
+1233 RARKPGDVVTDRYSDAGMHM
-1245 ASKQLVVFNPN
+1245 AVVFNPN
-1256 HMASADKDNLSGLYH
+1256 NKAYTSESEMQGLFD
-1271 NYGIGLTMPRKQAF
+1271 NYGFFSGDRNDF
-1285 LGAQIDNLGQRLQS
+1285 LRAQMKTLQS
-1299 QMYGEIR
+1299 DARSYVYKELRGRISNAQDIVNQMSTGAV
-1306 SRMDTAQRLVHA
+1306 DLLDA
-1318 LIGGA
+1318 LA
-1323 TDVLSEMAT
+1323 K
-1332 WKSGDKNPTAE
+1332 WKSGDKNPEAA
-1343 PLSSEK
+1343 PLASDNV
-1349 TALGAAL
+1349 ALSAAV
-1356 QTAANTAAIKANTAK
+1356 QTAANTAAIKHNTAK

>member
-1 MDNDATRGF
+1 MVGDSTRGF
-10 AARKRLELYLL
+10 TTQKRLELYIL
-21 EAENRASKKAA
+21 EAESRASKKAA
-32 KKADAKGAS
+32 DKAKGKGTGGS
-41 GNLKAAVK
+41 GSLKAAVQPAPNG
-49 TNATGSV
+49 TN
-56 VDAGIVAKAAGLA
+56 VDAGKVARATGLP
-69 PEMALAVSN
+69 PEQAVAVSN
-78 EAAANVAEKL
+78 AAAANAAEKL
-88 RRKRDA
+88 RRKREA
-94 FISKRD
+94 FISKRN

-108 ALDRFS
+108 ALDRFT
-114 ARSRQAVTL
+114 ARSRQAAMF
-123 STPVR
+123 SKPVR
-128 GRAFRGNI
+128 GRTFRGNI
-136 SNRSAVAKRA
+136 SHRSSVAKRA
-146 QQKRAELSGIL
+146 QQKRAELSEIL
-157 GPSMPKWTS
+157 GPSMPRWAS
-166 KYSFD
+166 RYSFD
-171 VPQDV
+171 VPRDV
-176 VLPFNRGKISEV
+176 SLPFNRGKISDV
-188 YQQLSYRKHDGGRTE
+188 YQQLSYRKHDGGRTG
-203 RAAHMDRLR
+203 RLAHMDRLR
-212 RYGEGLGV
+212 RYGERLGV
-220 PYGLGSGL
+220 PYGLGTGL
-228 EARRSRFQVEGGDFQ
+228 EARRSRFQVEGYDFQ

-262 YIYNLRQRRWDEA
+262 YIYHLRQRRWDEA

-285 QKVPAPPA
+285 KKVSAPPA
-293 GFKPL
+293 GFKPS
-298 PIPGMETPAWATEM
+298 PIPGMETPAWIKEM
-312 RDAGRAAQA
+312 RDAGLAAQA

-330 AAEVSGS
+330 AAEVAGS
-337 PIATT
+337 PIAAT
-342 ASASASASAAA
+342 ASATSVGASA
-353 AAGASKDSGRR
+353 GADGGRR

-376 PKRAPEQPQGPMG
+376 PKRTPQPPQGPLG
-389 LMFNRRTHSYQGYMA
+389 LMFNRRTHSYQGYRS

-436 ATSRLSTGEP
+436 AVSRLSTGEP
-446 IATNINLSK
+446 ISTNINLSK
-455 DQMDAF
+455 SQMDAF

-516 LSVVDPKMRKD
+516 MSVIDPKMRRD
-527 MYHMARSIGSK
+527 MYTMAKSIGSK

-548 PKSVDAAALQRR
+548 PNAVDAAALQRR
-560 YSRIMSRYKALDAQN
+560 YSRIMSRYKSLDAQN
-575 PRWGYGTYLD
+575 PRSGYGAYLD
-585 GSLLTSGKGDVT
+585 GQLLTSGKGDVA
-597 DWIVRAQRVG
+597 DWIQRARRVG
-607 VDAKLI
+607 VDASLV
-613 SRYIDMANERGTTT
+613 SRYTDMATEKGVTT

-664 DKSRQVFDDVISG
+664 DKSRHVFDDVMSG

-682 RGLWSKFDSSGMV
+682 RGLYGKFDSSGLV

-705 RVLGMISGTEESA
+705 RILGMVSGTEESA

-725 AAQSIRTATK
+725 AAHDIRTATK
-735 YNQLAGE
+735 YNQLAVE
-742 LERAAKRARANI
+742 LERAARRARANI
-754 RLEENVDALQREG
+754 KLEENVDALQREG
-767 LLSEQSATAHRARLR
+767 LLSEQSAAAYRTRLR
-782 KKAQAQE
+782 KKVQAQE
-789 LRAHRWEVNRDAFEY
+789 LRAHRWEVNRDAFMY

-833 AMFKFNKVNLAMA
+833 KMAKFNKVNLAMA

-871 GVGATAIG
+871 GIGATAMG

-887 DDYTNRQNIYN
+887 DEYTNRQNLYN
-898 FALPENLRGAR
+898 FALPENLRGER

-914 EDMAYLRGRGLRQ
+914 EDMAYVRGRGLRQ

-946 TDASGRQLVSNMDQ
+946 TDASGRQLISNMDQ
-960 VIAMYEN
+960 VITMYEN

-976 TNEADFKG
+976 TSEADFKG

-1011 AFADLLARRVFGLKG
+1011 AFADLLARGVFGLKG
-1026 RGDLYTQLDEGRGD
+1026 RGDLYTQLEEGRGD

-1054 LSSELTKDLDNLFR
+1054 LSTELTKNLDALFR

-1081 KSDIVRAL
+1081 KSDIGRAL

-1094 GTSAAGTG
+1094 GASAAGNG
-1102 GIGDLLTGITGAI
+1102 GIGDLLTSITGAI

-1135 IDGEGGLRGAIETC
+1135 IDGQGGLRGAIEAC

-1154 ALGLGLATGAE
+1154 ALGLGLVTGAE
-1165 LCISALN
+1165 VCISALN
-1172 GFVTALSYAMQALDA
+1172 GFVTALTYAMQALDA
-1187 LTPKNLLPVNTN
+1187 LTPKNLLPVDTN
-1199 DIQRRYGWTD
+1199 DIQRHYGWTD
-1209 EQTGRMSDVR
+1209 EQMGRMADPR
-1219 YYRVVSVGKGEATK
+1219 YYRTVSIGKGETTK
-1233 DGDVITDTLGGG
+1233 DGDVITDTIGGG
-1245 ASKQLVVFNPN
+1245 ANARAVVFNPN
-1256 HMASADKDNLSGLYH
+1256 QLASSDPNNLSGVYSK
-1271 NYGIGLTMPRKQAF
+1271 YGLGITMPKRQAF
-1285 LGAQIDNLGQRLQS
+1285 LSAQIDNLGQSLQS
-1299 QMYGEIR
+1299 KMYGEIR

-1318 LIGGA
+1318 LVGGA
-1323 TDVLSEMAT
+1323 SDVLSEMAT
-1332 WKSGDKNPTAE
+1332 WKSGDKNPNEA
-1343 PLSSEK
+1343 PLASDNV
-1349 TALGAAL
+1349 ALSAAV
-1356 QTAANTAAIKANTAK
+1356 QTAANTAAIKHNTAK

>member
-1 MDNDATRGF
+1 MVGDSTRGF
-10 AARKRLELYLL
+10 TTQKRLELYIL
-21 EAENRASKKAA
+21 EAESRASKKE
-32 KKADAKGAS
+32 ADKAKGKGTGGS
-41 GNLKAAVK
+41 GSLKAAVQPAPNG
-49 TNATGSV
+49 TN
-56 VDAGIVAKAAGLA
+56 VDAGKVARATGLP
-69 PEMALAVSN
+69 PEQAVAVSN
-78 EAAANVAEKL
+78 AAAANAAEKL
-88 RRKRDA
+88 RRKREA
-94 FISKRD
+94 FISKRN

-108 ALDRFS
+108 ALDRFA
-114 ARSRQAVTL
+114 ARSRQAGTL
-123 STPVR
+123 SKPVR
-128 GRAFRGNI
+128 GRTFRGNI
-136 SNRSAVAKRA
+136 SYRSGVAKRA
-146 QQKRAELSGIL
+146 LQKRAEVSEFIR
-157 GPSMPKWTS
+157 PSIPQWAS

-171 VPQDV
+171 VPLDV
-176 VLPFNRGKISEV
+176 ALPFNRGKISDV
-188 YQQLSYRKHDGGRTE
+188 YQQLSYRKHDGSRTE
-203 RAAHMDRLR
+203 RVAHMDRLR
-212 RYGEGLGV
+212 RYGEHLGV
-220 PYGLGSGL
+220 PHGLGTGL
-228 EARRSRFQVEGGDFQ
+228 EARRSRFQPEGYDFQ
-243 RYLQYNNVTPDNF
+243 RYLQYNNVTPENF
-256 DQAARA
+256 DDAARA

-275 MRMEMEEFRR
+275 MRVEMDGFLR
-285 QKVPAPPA
+285 KKAPTPPA
-293 GFKPL
+293 GFKPS
-298 PIPGMETPAWATEM
+298 PIPEFEIPAWIKEM
-312 RDAGRAAQA
+312 REAGRLAQA

-330 AAEVSGS
+330 AAEVAGS

-342 ASASASASAAA
+342 AATVVASA
-353 AAGASKDSGRR
+353 GADGGRR
-364 VPYTG
+364 VPYVG

-376 PKRAPEQPQGPMG
+376 PTRTPQPPQGPLG
-389 LMFNRRTHSYQGYMA
+389 LMFNRRTHSYQGYMS

-423 LITDRAAALRSKN
+423 LIADRAAELRSKN
-436 ATSRLSTGEP
+436 AVSRLSTGEP
-446 IATNINLSK
+446 INTNINLSK

-461 GRAMNSALIQDTPAA
+461 GRAMNSALLQDTPAA

-516 LSVVDPKMRKD
+516 LSVIDPKMRRD
-527 MYHMARSIGSK
+527 MYTMAKSIGSK

-548 PKSVDAAALQRR
+548 PQAVDAAALQRR
-560 YSRIMSRYKALDAQN
+560 YSRIMSRYKSLDAQN
-575 PRWGYGTYLD
+575 PRSGYGTYLD
-585 GSLLTSGKGDVT
+585 GSLLTSGKGDVA
-597 DWIVRAQRVG
+597 DWIQRARRAG
-607 VDAKLI
+607 VDASLI
-613 SRYIDMANERGTTT
+613 SRYTDMATEKGVTT

-651 QASRRVDNLTKAT
+651 QASRRVDSLTKAT
-664 DKSRQVFDDVISG
+664 DKSRQVFDDVMSG

-682 RGLWSKFDSSGMV
+682 RGIQGKFDSSGLV

-705 RVLGMISGTEESA
+705 RILGMVSGTEESA

-725 AAQSIRTATK
+725 AARDIRTATK

-742 LERAAKRARANI
+742 LERAARRARANI
-754 RLEENVDALQREG
+754 KLEENVDALQREG
-767 LLSEQSATAHRARLR
+767 LLSEQSAAAHRTRLR
-782 KKAQAQE
+782 KKVQAQE
-789 LRAHRWEVNRDAFEY
+789 LRAHRWEVNRDAFMY

-833 AMFKFNKVNLAMA
+833 KMFKFNKVNLAMA

-871 GVGATAIG
+871 GIGATAMG

-887 DDYTNRQNIYN
+887 DEYTNRQNLYN
-898 FALPENLRGAR
+898 FALPENLRGER

-914 EDMAYLRGRGLRQ
+914 EDMAYVRGRGLRQ

-946 TDASGRQLVSNMDQ
+946 TDASGRQLISNMDQ
-960 VIAMYEN
+960 VITMYEN

-976 TNEADFKG
+976 TSEADFKG

-1011 AFADLLARRVFGLKG
+1011 AFADLLARGVFGLKG
-1026 RGDLYTQLDEGRGD
+1026 RGDLYTKLDEGRGD

-1054 LSSELTKDLDNLFR
+1054 LSTELTKNLDNLFR

-1081 KSDIVRAL
+1081 KSDIGRAL

-1094 GTSAAGTG
+1094 GASAAGNG
-1102 GIGDLLTGITGAI
+1102 GIGDLLTSITGAI

-1135 IDGEGGLRGAIETC
+1135 IDGQGGLRGAIETC

-1154 ALGLGLATGAE
+1154 ALGLGLAAGAKV
-1165 LCISALN
+1165 CISALN
-1172 GFVTALSYAMQALDA
+1172 GFVTALTYVMQAIDA
-1187 LTPKNLLPVNTN
+1187 ITPGELVPVTMK
-1199 DIQRRYGWTD
+1199 DIQRQHGWTD
-1209 EQTGRMSDVR
+1209 EQALKLADPR
-1219 YYRVVSVGKGEATK
+1219 YYRVIPDTK
-1233 DGDVITDTLGGG
+1233 RARKPGDVVTDRYSDRSMGM
-1245 ASKQLVVFNPN
+1245 AVVFNPN
-1256 HMASADKDNLSGLYH
+1256 NKAYTSESEMQGLFD
-1271 NYGIGLTMPRKQAF
+1271 NYGFFSGDRNDF
-1285 LGAQIDNLGQRLQS
+1285 LRAQMKTLQS
-1299 QMYGEIR
+1299 DARSYVYKELRGRISNAQDIVNQMSTGAV
-1306 SRMDTAQRLVHA
+1306 DLLDA
-1318 LIGGA
+1318 LA
-1323 TDVLSEMAT
+1323 K
-1332 WKSGDKNPTAE
+1332 WKSGDKNPEAA
-1343 PLSSEK
+1343 PLASDNV
-1349 TALGAAL
+1349 ALSAAV
-1356 QTAANTAAIKANTAK
+1356 QTAANTAAIKHNTAK

>member
-1 MDNDATRGF
+1 MVGDSTRGF
-10 AARKRLELYLL
+10 TTQKRLELYIL
-21 EAENRASKKAA
+21 EAESRASKKAA
-32 KKADAKGAS
+32 DKAKGKGTGGS
-41 GNLKAAVK
+41 GSLKSAVQPAPNG
-49 TNATGSV
+49 TN
-56 VDAGIVAKAAGLA
+56 VDAGKVARATGLP
-69 PEMALAVSN
+69 PEQAVAVSN
-78 EAAANVAEKL
+78 AAASGAARKL
-88 RRKRDA
+88 AARRV
-94 FISKRD
+94 
-100 KDAQRAYR
+100 KDTQRVNMSHR
-108 ALDRFS
+108 
-114 ARSRQAVTL
+114 
-123 STPVR
+123 VR
-128 GRAFRGNI
+128 GRTDFQKVYRRKLKTPDYVKKYNF
-136 SNRSAVAKRA
+136 NVPEDVALPYNHGR
-146 QQKRAELSGIL
+146 LSTVYNNL
-157 GPSMPKWTS
+157 AKKM
-166 KYSFD
+166 
-171 VPQDV
+171 QD
-176 VLPFNRGKISEV
+176 GS
-188 YQQLSYRKHDGGRTE
+188 RTE
-203 RAAHMDRLR
+203 RAKRTHRWMRQ
-212 RYGEGLGV
+212 GERMGI
-220 PYGLGSGL
+220 PYGPWRQGEPRGT
-228 EARRSRFQVEGGDFQ
+228 RFSPEGKAFQ
-243 RYLQYNNVTPDNF
+243 RYLQYNNVSRDNV
-256 DQAARA
+256 DEAARAWLYHLRQVRNDEALRRQAARVQA
-262 YIYNLRQRRWDEA
+262 HRIGGVESPDRLRL
-275 MRMEMEEFRR
+275 
-285 QKVPAPPA
+285 VSTT
-293 GFKPL
+293 PL
-298 PIPGMETPAWATEM
+298 AIT
-312 RDAGRAAQA
+312 
-321 AQAARAAQA
+321 ARAVGAG
-330 AAEVSGS
+330 VSDGMLPS
-337 PIATT
+337 APTTTGTTRALPPYTPPNT
-342 ASASASASAAA
+342 ASTPPPPPPR
-353 AAGASKDSGRR
+353 GDGPKRIG
-364 VPYTG
+364 YTG
-369 PTEPFHT
+369 PTEPPHSGRGRRDAYEA
-376 PKRAPEQPQGPMG
+376 PKGPLG
-389 LMFNRRTHSYQGYMA
+389 RMFNRRTHSYKGYLA

-423 LITDRAAALRSKN
+423 LIFERAGDLRSKY

-446 IATNINLSK
+446 IATNVNLSK
-455 DQMDAF
+455 EQMASF
-461 GRAMNSALIQDTPAA
+461 GRSLTQALNNPDTQA
-476 RNAALWKL
+476 RARALWQL
-484 DKQMGVAERTL
+484 DKEMGVAERTL

-516 LSVVDPKMRKD
+516 MSVIDPKMRRD
-527 MYHMARSIGSK
+527 MYTMAKSIGSK

-548 PKSVDAAALQRR
+548 PNAVDAAALQRR
-560 YSRIMSRYKALDAQN
+560 YSRIMSRYKSLDAQN
-575 PRWGYGTYLD
+575 PRSGYGTYLE
-585 GSLLTSGKGDVT
+585 GSLLTSGKGDVA
-597 DWIVRAQRVG
+597 DWIQRARRVG
-607 VDAKLI
+607 VDSSLI
-613 SRYIDMANERGTTT
+613 NRYTDMATEKGVTT

-651 QASRRVDNLTKAT
+651 RASRRVDNLTKAT

-682 RGLWSKFDSSGMV
+682 RGMWGAFDSSGMV
-695 REYAKAMKAQ
+695 NEYAKAMKAQ
-705 RVLGMISGTEESA
+705 RVLGLVSGTEESA

-725 AAQSIRTATK
+725 AARDIRTATK

-742 LERAAKRARANI
+742 LERAARRARANI
-754 RLEENVDALQREG
+754 KLEENVDALQREG
-767 LLSEQSATAHRARLR
+767 LLSEQSAEAHRTRLR
-782 KKAQAQE
+782 KKVQAQE
-789 LRAHRWEVNRDAFEY
+789 LRAHRWAVNRDAFMY

-833 AMFKFNKVNLAMA
+833 KMVKFNKVNLAMA
-846 IFEGVMKA
+846 IFDGVMKA

-871 GVGATAIG
+871 GIGATAMG

-887 DDYTNRQNIYN
+887 DEYTNRQNLYN
-898 FALPENLRGAR
+898 FALPENLRGER

-914 EDMAYLRGRGLRQ
+914 EDMAYVRGRGLRQ

-946 TDASGRQLVSNMDQ
+946 TDASGRQLISNMDQ

-1040 RSKGLTAERLISGL
+1040 RTKGLTAERLIYGL
-1054 LSSELTKDLDNLFR
+1054 LSTELTKDLDALFR

-1081 KSDIVRAL
+1081 KSDIGRAL

-1094 GTSAAGTG
+1094 GASAAGNG

-1128 ETRLMHV
+1128 ETKLMRV
-1135 IDGEGGLRGAIETC
+1135 IDGQGGLRGAIEAC

-1154 ALGLGLATGAE
+1154 ALGLGLVTGAE
-1165 LCISALN
+1165 ICISALN

-1199 DIQRRYGWTD
+1199 DIQRHYGWTD
-1209 EQTGRMSDVR
+1209 EQMGRMADPR
-1219 YYRVVSVGKGEATK
+1219 YYRTVSIGKGETTK
-1233 DGDVITDTLGGG
+1233 DGDVITDTIGGG
-1245 ASKQLVVFNPN
+1245 ANARAVVFNPN
-1256 HMASADKDNLSGLYH
+1256 RLASSDPNNLSGVYSH
-1271 NYGIGLTMPRKQAF
+1271 YGLGIAMPKQQAF
-1285 LGAQIDNLGQRLQS
+1285 LSAQIDNLGQSLQS

-1306 SRMDTAQRLVHA
+1306 SRMNTAQSLVHA
-1318 LIGGA
+1318 LVGGA

-1332 WKSGDKNPTAE
+1332 WKSGDKNTEAA
-1343 PLSSEK
+1343 PLASDNVVLS
-1349 TALGAAL
+1349 AAV
-1356 QTAANTAAIKANTAK
+1356 QTAANTAAIKHNTAK

-1420 VATAS
+1420 IATAS

>member
-1 MDNDATRGF
+1 MVGDSTRGF
-10 AARKRLELYLL
+10 TTQKRLELYIL
-21 EAENRASKKAA
+21 EAESRASKKE
-32 KKADAKGAS
+32 ADKAKGKGTGGS
-41 GNLKAAVK
+41 GSLKAAVQPAPNG
-49 TNATGSV
+49 TN
-56 VDAGIVAKAAGLA
+56 VDAGKVARATGLP
-69 PEMALAVSN
+69 PEQAVAVSN
-78 EAAANVAEKL
+78 AAAANAAEKL
-88 RRKRDA
+88 RRKREA
-94 FISKRD
+94 FISKRN

-108 ALDRFS
+108 ALDRFA
-114 ARSRQAVTL
+114 ARSRQAGTL
-123 STPVR
+123 SKPVR
-128 GRAFRGNI
+128 GRTFRGNI
-136 SNRSAVAKRA
+136 SYRSGVAKRA
-146 QQKRAELSGIL
+146 LQKRAEVSEFIR
-157 GPSMPKWTS
+157 PSIPQWAS

-171 VPQDV
+171 VPLDV
-176 VLPFNRGKISEV
+176 ALPFNRGKISDV
-188 YQQLSYRKHDGGRTE
+188 YQQLSYRKHDGSRTE
-203 RAAHMDRLR
+203 RVAHMDRLR
-212 RYGEGLGV
+212 RYGERLGV
-220 PYGLGSGL
+220 PHGLGTGL
-228 EARRSRFQVEGGDFQ
+228 EARRSRFQPEGYDFQ
-243 RYLQYNNVTPDNF
+243 RYLQYNNVTPENF
-256 DQAARA
+256 DDAARA

-275 MRMEMEEFRR
+275 MRVEMDGFLR
-285 QKVPAPPA
+285 KKAPTPPA
-293 GFKPL
+293 GFKPS
-298 PIPGMETPAWATEM
+298 PIPEFEIPAWIKEM
-312 RDAGRAAQA
+312 REAGRLAQA

-330 AAEVSGS
+330 AAEVAGS

-342 ASASASASAAA
+342 AATVVASA
-353 AAGASKDSGRR
+353 GADGGRR
-364 VPYTG
+364 VPYVG

-376 PKRAPEQPQGPMG
+376 PTRTPQPPQGPLG
-389 LMFNRRTHSYQGYMA
+389 LMFNRRTHSYQGYMS

-423 LITDRAAALRSKN
+423 LIADRAAELRSKN
-436 ATSRLSTGEP
+436 AVSRLSTGEP
-446 IATNINLSK
+446 INTNINLSK

-461 GRAMNSALIQDTPAA
+461 GRAMNSALLQDTPAA

-516 LSVVDPKMRKD
+516 LSVIDPKMRRD
-527 MYHMARSIGSK
+527 MYTMAKSIGSK

-548 PKSVDAAALQRR
+548 PQAVDAAALQRR
-560 YSRIMSRYKALDAQN
+560 YSRIMSRYKSLDAQN
-575 PRWGYGTYLD
+575 PRSGYGTYLD
-585 GSLLTSGKGDVT
+585 GSLLTSGKGDVA
-597 DWIVRAQRVG
+597 DWIQRARRAG
-607 VDAKLI
+607 VDASLI
-613 SRYIDMANERGTTT
+613 SRYTDMATEKGVTT

-651 QASRRVDNLTKAT
+651 QASRRVDSLTKAT
-664 DKSRQVFDDVISG
+664 DKSRQVFDDVMSG

-682 RGLWSKFDSSGMV
+682 RGIQGKFDSSGLV

-705 RVLGMISGTEESA
+705 RILGMVSGTEESA

-725 AAQSIRTATK
+725 AARDIRTATK

-742 LERAAKRARANI
+742 LERAARRARANI
-754 RLEENVDALQREG
+754 KLEENVDALQREG
-767 LLSEQSATAHRARLR
+767 LLSEQSAAAHRTRLR

-789 LRAHRWEVNRDAFEY
+789 LRAHRWEVNRDAFMY

-833 AMFKFNKVNLAMA
+833 KMFKFNKVNLAMA

-854 LRAWMTLARFG
+854 FRAWMTLARFG
-865 AMFTAV
+865 SMFTAV
-871 GVGATAIG
+871 GIGATAMG

-887 DDYTNRQNIYN
+887 DEYTNRQNLYN
-898 FALPENLRGAR
+898 FALPENLRGER

-914 EDMAYLRGRGLRQ
+914 EDMAYVRGRGLRQ

-946 TDASGRQLVSNMDQ
+946 TDASGRQLISNMDQ
-960 VIAMYEN
+960 VITMYEN

-976 TNEADFKG
+976 TSEADFKG

-1011 AFADLLARRVFGLKG
+1011 AFADLLARGVFGLKG
-1026 RGDLYTQLDEGRGD
+1026 RGDLYTKLDEGRGD

-1054 LSSELTKDLDNLFR
+1054 LSTELTKNLDNLFR

-1081 KSDIVRAL
+1081 KSDIGRAL

-1094 GTSAAGTG
+1094 GASAAGNG
-1102 GIGDLLTGITGAI
+1102 GIGDLLTSITGAI

-1135 IDGEGGLRGAIETC
+1135 IDGQGGLRGAIETC

-1154 ALGLGLATGAE
+1154 ALGLGLAAGAKV
-1165 LCISALN
+1165 CISALN
-1172 GFVTALSYAMQALDA
+1172 GFVTALTYVMQAIDA
-1187 LTPKNLLPVNTN
+1187 ITPGELVPVTMK
-1199 DIQRRYGWTD
+1199 DIQRQHGWTD
-1209 EQTGRMSDVR
+1209 EQALKLADPR
-1219 YYRVVSVGKGEATK
+1219 YYRVIPDTK
-1233 DGDVITDTLGGG
+1233 RARKPGDVVTDRYSDRSMGM
-1245 ASKQLVVFNPN
+1245 AVVFNPN
-1256 HMASADKDNLSGLYH
+1256 NKAYTSESEMQELFD
-1271 NYGIGLTMPRKQAF
+1271 NYGFFSGDRNDF
-1285 LGAQIDNLGQRLQS
+1285 LRAQIKTLQS
-1299 QMYGEIR
+1299 DARSYVYKELRGRISNAQDIVNQMSTGAV
-1306 SRMDTAQRLVHA
+1306 DLLDA
-1318 LIGGA
+1318 LA
-1323 TDVLSEMAT
+1323 K
-1332 WKSGDKNPTAE
+1332 WKSGDKNPEAA
-1343 PLSSEK
+1343 PLASDNV
-1349 TALGAAL
+1349 ALSAAV
-1356 QTAANTAAIKANTAK
+1356 QTAANTAAIKHNTAK

>member
-1 MDNDATRGF
+1 MVGDSTRGF
-10 AARKRLELYLL
+10 TTQKRLELYIL
-21 EAENRASKKAA
+21 EAESRASKKE
-32 KKADAKGAS
+32 ADKAKGKGTGGS
-41 GNLKAAVK
+41 GSLKAAVQPAPNG
-49 TNATGSV
+49 TN
-56 VDAGIVAKAAGLA
+56 VDAGKVARATGLP
-69 PEMALAVSN
+69 PEQAVAVSN
-78 EAAANVAEKL
+78 AAAANAAEKL
-88 RRKRDA
+88 RRKREA
-94 FISKRD
+94 FISKRN

-108 ALDRFS
+108 ALDRFA
-114 ARSRQAVTL
+114 ARSRQAGTL
-123 STPVR
+123 SKPVR
-128 GRAFRGNI
+128 GRTFRGNI
-136 SNRSAVAKRA
+136 SYRSGVAKRA
-146 QQKRAELSGIL
+146 LQKRAEVSEFIR
-157 GPSMPKWTS
+157 PSIPQWAS

-171 VPQDV
+171 VPLDV
-176 VLPFNRGKISEV
+176 ALPFNRGKISDV
-188 YQQLSYRKHDGGRTE
+188 YQQLSYRKHDGSRTE
-203 RAAHMDRLR
+203 RVAHMDRLR
-212 RYGEGLGV
+212 RYGEHLGV
-220 PYGLGSGL
+220 PHGLGTGL
-228 EARRSRFQVEGGDFQ
+228 EARRSRFQPEGYDFQ
-243 RYLQYNNVTPDNF
+243 RYLQYNNVTPENF
-256 DQAARA
+256 DDAARA

-275 MRMEMEEFRR
+275 MRVEMDGFLR
-285 QKVPAPPA
+285 KKAPTPPA
-293 GFKPL
+293 GFKPS
-298 PIPGMETPAWATEM
+298 PIPEFEIPAWIKEM
-312 RDAGRAAQA
+312 REAGRLAQA

-330 AAEVSGS
+330 AAEVAGS

-342 ASASASASAAA
+342 AATVVASA
-353 AAGASKDSGRR
+353 GADGGRR
-364 VPYTG
+364 VPYVG

-376 PKRAPEQPQGPMG
+376 PTRTPQPPQGPLG
-389 LMFNRRTHSYQGYMA
+389 LMFNRRTHSYQGYMS

-423 LITDRAAALRSKN
+423 LIADRAAELRSKN
-436 ATSRLSTGEP
+436 AVSRLSTGEP
-446 IATNINLSK
+446 INTNINLSK

-461 GRAMNSALIQDTPAA
+461 GRAMNSALLQDTPAA

-516 LSVVDPKMRKD
+516 LSVIDPKMRRD
-527 MYHMARSIGSK
+527 MYTMAKSIGSK

-548 PKSVDAAALQRR
+548 PQAVDAAALQRR
-560 YSRIMSRYKALDAQN
+560 YSRIMSRYKSLDAQN
-575 PRWGYGTYLD
+575 PRSGYGTYLD
-585 GSLLTSGKGDVT
+585 GSLLTSGKGDVA
-597 DWIVRAQRVG
+597 DWIQRARRAG
-607 VDAKLI
+607 VDASLI
-613 SRYIDMANERGTTT
+613 SRYTDMATEKGVTT

-651 QASRRVDNLTKAT
+651 QASRRVDSLTKAT
-664 DKSRQVFDDVISG
+664 DKSRQVFDDVMSG

-682 RGLWSKFDSSGMV
+682 RGIQGKFDSSGLV

-705 RVLGMISGTEESA
+705 RILGMVSGTEESA

-725 AAQSIRTATK
+725 AARDIRTATK

-742 LERAAKRARANI
+742 LERAARRARANI
-754 RLEENVDALQREG
+754 KLEENVDALQREG
-767 LLSEQSATAHRARLR
+767 LLSEQSAAAHRTRLR
-782 KKAQAQE
+782 KKVQAQE
-789 LRAHRWEVNRDAFEY
+789 LRAHRWEVNRDAFMY

-833 AMFKFNKVNLAMA
+833 KMFKFNKVNLAMA

-871 GVGATAIG
+871 GIGATAMG

-887 DDYTNRQNIYN
+887 DEYTNRQNLYN
-898 FALPENLRGAR
+898 FALPENLRGER

-914 EDMAYLRGRGLRQ
+914 EDMAYVRGRGLRQ

-946 TDASGRQLVSNMDQ
+946 TDASGRQLISNMDQ
-960 VIAMYEN
+960 VITMYEN

-976 TNEADFKG
+976 TSEADFKG

-1011 AFADLLARRVFGLKG
+1011 AFADLLARGVFGLKG
-1026 RGDLYTQLDEGRGD
+1026 RGDLYTKLDEGRGD

-1054 LSSELTKDLDNLFR
+1054 LSTELTKNLDNLFR

-1081 KSDIVRAL
+1081 KSDIGRAL

-1094 GTSAAGTG
+1094 GASAAGNG
-1102 GIGDLLTGITGAI
+1102 GIGDLLTSITGAI

-1135 IDGEGGLRGAIETC
+1135 IDGQGGLRGAIETC

-1154 ALGLGLATGAE
+1154 ALGLGLAAGAKV
-1165 LCISALN
+1165 CISALN
-1172 GFVTALSYAMQALDA
+1172 GFVTALTYVMQAIDA
-1187 LTPKNLLPVNTN
+1187 ITPGELVPVTMK
-1199 DIQRRYGWTD
+1199 DIQRQHGWTD
-1209 EQTGRMSDVR
+1209 EQALKLADPR
-1219 YYRVVSVGKGEATK
+1219 YYRAIPDTK
-1233 DGDVITDTLGGG
+1233 RARKPGDVVTDRYSDRSMGM
-1245 ASKQLVVFNPN
+1245 AVVFNPN
-1256 HMASADKDNLSGLYH
+1256 NKAYTSESEMQGLFD
-1271 NYGIGLTMPRKQAF
+1271 NYGFFSGDRNDF
-1285 LGAQIDNLGQRLQS
+1285 LRAQMKTLQS
-1299 QMYGEIR
+1299 DARSYVYKELRGRISNAQDIVNQMSTGAV
-1306 SRMDTAQRLVHA
+1306 DLLDA
-1318 LIGGA
+1318 LA
-1323 TDVLSEMAT
+1323 K
-1332 WKSGDKNPTAE
+1332 WKSGDKNPEAA
-1343 PLSSEK
+1343 PLASDNV
-1349 TALGAAL
+1349 ALSAAV
-1356 QTAANTAAIKANTAK
+1356 QTAANTAAIKHNTAK